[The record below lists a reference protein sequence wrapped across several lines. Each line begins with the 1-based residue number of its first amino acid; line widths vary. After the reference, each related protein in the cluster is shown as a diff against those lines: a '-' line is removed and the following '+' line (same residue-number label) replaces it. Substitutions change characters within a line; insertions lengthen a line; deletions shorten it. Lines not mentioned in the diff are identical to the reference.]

1 MSAARNKGDDPLMR
15 ALGVAGIAWGSAIL
29 TAGSS
34 IWRRLDGQAP
44 TQGDQIALRFL
55 GARHVATGTI
65 QVLFPGRLQRL
76 EIGIDV
82 IHAAAMVGLGALY
95 PPRRRPALVTAAV
108 ALASA
113 AAGMAIRARSS
124 RDSPSSS

>member
-1 MSAARNKGDDPLMR
+1 MR

-34 IWRRLDGQAP
+34 IWRRLDGQGP
-44 TQGDQIALRFL
+44 SQGDHIALRFL

-65 QVLFPGRLQRL
+65 QVLIPGRLQRL

-82 IHAAAMVGLGALY
+82 IHAATMVGLGALD